1 MLQIEYSLANS
12 HQSLSASNFIILCN
26 VSVSRDL
33 LRAIIHTMCFPE
45 LYDCPKKVSRC
56 VFQNCMI
63 ARRRSLETETL
74 QSIMKFDGP
83 QGSYPEVLRVAIR
96 NREVLFVLIMSD

>member
-1 MLQIEYSLANS
+1 MVMLQIEYSFANS
-12 HQSLSASNFIILCN
+12 HQSLSASNFITLCN

-33 LRAIIHTMCFPE
+33 LRAIIH
-45 LYDCPKKVSRC
+45 C

-74 QSIMKFDGP
+74 QSIMKFDALKVDDYSRTNI
-83 QGSYPEVLRVAIR
+83 QIVT
-96 NREVLFVLIMSD
+96 